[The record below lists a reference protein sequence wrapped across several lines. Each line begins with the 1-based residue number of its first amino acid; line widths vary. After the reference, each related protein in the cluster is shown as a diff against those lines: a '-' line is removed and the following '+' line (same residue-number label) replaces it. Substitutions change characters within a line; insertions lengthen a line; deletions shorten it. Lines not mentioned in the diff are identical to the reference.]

1 MSSGF
6 CEPERPSSSTEE
18 LPVPAGRVD
27 HFTSFLSA
35 IIIPPESIALW
46 LLGDYVFQD
55 VAHMDLQRAV

>member
-1 MSSGF
+1 MSSCF

-46 LLGDYVFQD
+46 LLGDHVFQD